1 MYKAALNSDFQRI
14 ISPHI
19 LLDNLGKVNN
29 IPYYVPLRIF
39 PEHQQ
44 TGLGNISQV
53 NLVSRDCCIICSFS
67 YLILTLSPWSS
78 KYFRKISAVY
88 MRKSTYNQIISK
100 EINPRVIWYDDNSIC
115 YSMDI
120 FLTPLLVYLRNFCS
134 SNTRRLFE

>member
-29 IPYYVPLRIF
+29 IPYYVPLRRF

-44 TGLGNISQV
+44 TGLGNNSR
-53 NLVSRDCCIICSFS
+53 VSLESGDYCNICIYL

-100 EINPRVIWYDDNSIC
+100 EVNPRVI
-115 YSMDI
+115 
-120 FLTPLLVYLRNFCS
+120 
-134 SNTRRLFE
+134 